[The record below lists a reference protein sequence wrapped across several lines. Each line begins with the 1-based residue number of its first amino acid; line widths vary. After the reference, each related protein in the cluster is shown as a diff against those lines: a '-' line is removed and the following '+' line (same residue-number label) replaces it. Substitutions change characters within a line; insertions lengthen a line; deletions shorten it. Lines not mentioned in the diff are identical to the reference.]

1 MLEELEI
8 ELCPRVRNSSVFE
21 LISKA
26 CPQLKHFGH
35 TKERYGIMY
44 GRWPDDTDYGEALAI
59 ARMHELR
66 SLQLFRIDL
75 SNGGLAAI
83 LDCCPHLEYLD
94 IRNCRN
100 VSMDDNIL
108 RAKCARIKTKK
119 LRTYGD
125 SDEWEEFEPGS
136 PISYCSTCCGIV
148 NESNGDS
155 DDLEFWI
162 SKTWT
167 VSLIL
172 LTILVESTRLIL
184 MSMIG

>member
-1 MLEELEI
+1 
-8 ELCPRVRNSSVFE
+8 
-21 LISKA
+21 
-26 CPQLKHFGH
+26 
-35 TKERYGIMY
+35 
-44 GRWPDDTDYGEALAI
+44 
-59 ARMHELR
+59 
-66 SLQLFRIDL
+66 
-75 SNGGLAAI
+75 
-83 LDCCPHLEYLD
+83 
-94 IRNCRN
+94 
-100 VSMDDNIL
+100 MDDIL
-108 RAKCARIKTKK
+108 RAKCARIKAKK

-136 PISYCSTCCGIV
+136 PISYCSTCCSIV